1 VKVGYYPGCSLHSTA
16 ADYGLS
22 TEAVCRTM
30 NIELAEVPDWNCCG
44 ATPAHSTNE
53 FLAKALPLR
62 NLILAEET
70 GLDLVVPCTGC
81 YNVCRQTH
89 GFIGRGSAM
98 AHDVNSEVSSIVG
111 KKYSGNLKIMHL
123 LEFFSQNEVLAEL
136 KTRMVRPLTGLKVV
150 PYYGCLMHRPIE
162 DVAFDDPEQPQKL
175 DRLLRLLGAEVKP
188 WSYKMDCCG
197 GSFAIARSDVVSDLS
212 GELVK
217 QARKAG
223 AEVMVTA
230 CPLCQ
235 ANIDTRQGKT
245 GVPILYFTELIAV
258 ALGLQGQERW
268 LGKHII
274 DPVPVLQSHELI
286 K

>member
-1 VKVGYYPGCSLHSTA
+1 MKVGYYPGCSLHSTA

-22 TEAVCRTM
+22 TEAVCRQM
-30 NIELAEVPDWNCCG
+30 NIELTEIPDWNCCG

-62 NLILAEET
+62 NLVLAEET

-89 GFIGRGSAM
+89 GFINRGSAK
-98 AHDVNSEVSSIVG
+98 AHDVNGAVASVMG
-111 KKYSGNLKIMHL
+111 RKYKGRLKIMHL
-123 LEFFSQNEVLAEL
+123 LELFSHEEVLADL
-136 KTRMVRPLTGLKVV
+136 KLRVARPLTGLKVV
-150 PYYGCLMHRPIE
+150 PYYGCLLLRPAE

-175 DRLLRLLGAEVKP
+175 DRLLEVLGAEVKP

-197 GSFAIARSDVVSDLS
+197 GSFAIPRADIVKDLT

-217 QARKAG
+217 QAKRAG
-223 AEVMVTA
+223 AGAMVTA

-235 ANIDTRQGKT
+235 ANIDTRQAGS
-245 GVPILYFTELIAV
+245 GMPILYFTELIAA
-258 ALGLQGQERW
+258 ALGLPEQNRW
-268 LGKHII
+268 LGKHIS
-274 DPVPVLQSHELI
+274 DPRPLLKSHELI
-286 K
+286 

>member
-1 VKVGYYPGCSLHSTA
+1 MKVGYYPGCSLHSTA

-22 TEAVCRTM
+22 TEAVCRQM
-30 NIELAEVPDWNCCG
+30 NIELAEIPDWNCCG

-62 NLILAEET
+62 NLVLAEGT

-89 GFIGRGSAM
+89 GFINRGSAK
-98 AHDVNSEVSSIVG
+98 AHDVNGTVASIVG
-111 KKYSGNLKIMHL
+111 KKYQGQLKIMHL
-123 LEFFSQNEVLAEL
+123 LEFFSQDEIMGDL
-136 KTRMVRPLTGLKVV
+136 KTRVIRPLTGLRVV
-150 PYYGCLMHRPIE
+150 PYYGCLMMRPAE

-175 DRLLRLLGAEVKP
+175 DRMLETLGAEVKP

-197 GSFAIARSDVVSDLS
+197 GSFAIPKADIVTDLT

-217 QARKAG
+217 QAKRAG
-223 AEVMVTA
+223 AEAMVTA

-235 ANIDTRQGKT
+235 ANIDTRQANSGM
-245 GVPILYFTELIAV
+245 PILYFTELIAA
-258 ALGLQGQERW
+258 ALGLPEQNSW
-268 LGKHII
+268 LAKHIS
-274 DPVPVLQSHELI
+274 DPRPLLKSHELI
-286 K
+286 

>member
-22 TEAVCRTM
+22 TEAVCRHM
-30 NIELAEVPDWNCCG
+30 NIQLAEIPDWNCCG

-62 NLILAEET
+62 NLILAEES

-89 GFIGRGSAM
+89 GFISRGSAKS
-98 AHDVNSEVSSIVG
+98 HSVNSEVASIVG
-111 KKYSGNLKIMHL
+111 KRYKGSLKIMHL
-123 LEFFSQNEVLAEL
+123 LEFFSQDEVLAEL
-136 KTRMVRPLTGLKVV
+136 KSRMVRTLNGLRVV
-150 PYYGCLMHRPIE
+150 PYYGCLMLRPAG

-175 DRLLRLLGAEVKP
+175 DRLLEVLGAQVKP
-188 WSYKMDCCG
+188 WSYKMECCG
-197 GSFAIARSDVVSDLS
+197 GSFAIPKADIVTDLT

-217 QARKAG
+217 QAKKAG
-223 AEVMVTA
+223 AEAMVTA

-235 ANIDTRQGKT
+235 ANIDTRQANSGMP
-245 GVPILYFTELIAV
+245 VLYFTELIAAV
-258 ALGLQGQERW
+258 LGLDGQDRW
-268 LGKHII
+268 LGKHIS
-274 DPVPVLQSHELI
+274 DPRPLLKSHEI
-286 K
+286 I